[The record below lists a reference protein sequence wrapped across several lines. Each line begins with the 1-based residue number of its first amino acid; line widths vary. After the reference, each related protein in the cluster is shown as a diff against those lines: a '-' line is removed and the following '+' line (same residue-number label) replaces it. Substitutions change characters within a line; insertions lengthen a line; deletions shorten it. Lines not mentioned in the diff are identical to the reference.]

1 MMHLGELILEIFILV
16 LMVNG
21 MKGQGKNLMR
31 WRISIKIII
40 VQIITMLVLINIVLN
55 VEHHSDF
62 GKIKSG
68 LIL

>member
-31 WRISIKIII
+31 LRISIKIII